1 MKILKTHKNQLYALL
16 HQLLLASYGVI
27 VVMIAIRLLPQHETG
42 RWLVFVSAISLCD
55 MMLHGLLQTVVIKR
69 VADTK
74 AYTTDFLSKIQS
86 TSLAISLTIVVILS
100 TLFIAG
106 TQLFSLEWQWL
117 TDLSS
122 WYPLLGLVM
131 ALYNIS
137 WWLNIGKQNFQAIF
151 IQRLIYVVASLIYIG
166 FSFLRY
172 HEISFLT
179 IVFSQLLGYGLAAVF
194 ALWRNNVAIAFKHL
208 DVRLSAQMISYGKYN
223 IGTMVSSSLLRNADT
238 FMIAGFLGSG
248 AVAVYTLAQKF
259 IEIFEVVLRSVAV
272 TSLPLL
278 VSLSGNVVR
287 FTQVLLAR
295 VTLVTVIFVPVVLL
309 LFSFSAPAIQLI
321 SASSSYN
328 DSALI
333 LQILLVYVLLLPADR
348 FLGIAL
354 EAVSLPH
361 FNLIKTLLL
370 ISVNV
375 VGNLIVLSYFS
386 SLMGTAL
393 VSILALITGIIT
405 GYYFLKKHYGFKV
418 TGSPFAELI
427 LKFKFQ

>member
-1 MKILKTHKNQLYALL
+1 MKIWRSHKNQLYALL

-27 VVMIAIRLLPQHETG
+27 VVLMAIRLLPQHETG

-55 MMLHGLLQTVVIKR
+55 MILHGLLQTVVIKR
-69 VADTK
+69 IAEIKTHSIEQV
-74 AYTTDFLSKIQS
+74 SKILS
-86 TSLAISLTIVVILS
+86 TALAISLAIVVVLS
-100 TLFIAG
+100 LFFALG
-106 TQLFSLEWQWL
+106 VVFLHVKWQWL
-117 TDLSS
+117 SDLSL
-122 WYPLLGLVM
+122 WYPFLGLVM
-131 ALYNIS
+131 AVYNIG
-137 WWLNIGKQNFQAIF
+137 WWLNIGKQNFKAIF
-151 IQRLIYVVASLIYIG
+151 VQRLFYVLTSLFYIG
-166 FSFLRY
+166 FCFINNHEVSF
-172 HEISFLT
+172 ID
-179 IVFSQLLGYGLAAVF
+179 IVISQLVGYGVAGLF
-194 ALWRNNVAIAFKHL
+194 ALWYNNIKASIKHV
-208 DVRLSAQMISYGKYN
+208 DVRLSTELIAYGKYN
-223 IGTMVSSSLLRNADT
+223 VGTMISSSLLRNADT

-278 VSLSGNVVR
+278 VSVSGDVVR

-295 VTLVTVIFVPVVLL
+295 VILVTVIFVPVVLL

-321 SASSSYN
+321 SASSSYSE
-328 DSALI
+328 SALI
-333 LQILLVYVLLLPADR
+333 LQILLVYALLLPADR
-348 FLGIAL
+348 ILGIAL

-375 VGNLIVLSYFS
+375 AGNLIVLSYFS

-393 VSILALITGIIT
+393 VSILALITGILS

-418 TGSPFAELI
+418 TGSPFAELL

>member
-1 MKILKTHKNQLYALL
+1 M
-16 HQLLLASYGVI
+16 HQLLLATYGVI
-27 VVMIAIRLLPQHETG
+27 VVMIAIRLLPQNETG
-42 RWLVFVSAISLCD
+42 RWLVFVSAVSLCD
-55 MMLHGLLQTVVIKR
+55 MILHGLLQTVVIKR
-69 VADTK
+69 IADTK
-74 AYTTDFLSKIQS
+74 AHSTDFVSQIQS
-86 TSLAISLTIVVILS
+86 TSLAICLAIICIVS
-100 TLFIAG
+100 TLFISG
-106 TQLFSLEWQWL
+106 SVVFSLEWQWL
-117 TDLSS
+117 KDLSW
-122 WYPLLGLVM
+122 WYPVLGLLM

-151 IQRLIYVVASLIYIG
+151 IQRLVFVLASLLYIG
-166 FSFLRY
+166 FSFIWF
-172 HEISFLT
+172 HELSFVT
-179 IVFSQLLGYGLAAVF
+179 IVFSQVIGYGLAGAF
-194 ALWRNNVAIAFKHL
+194 ALWNNKIRVTVKYV
-208 DVRLSAQMISYGKYN
+208 DVRLSSQLIAYGKYN
-223 IGTMVSSSLLRNADT
+223 VGTMVSSSLLRNADT

-259 IEIFEVVLRSVAV
+259 IEIFEVILRSVAV

-278 VSLSGNVVR
+278 VSVSGNVVR

-309 LFSFSAPAIQLI
+309 LFSFSAPAIQLV
-321 SASSSYN
+321 SASSAYN

-370 ISVNV
+370 ILVNV
-375 VGNLIVLSYFS
+375 AGNLIVLSYFS

-393 VSILALITGIIT
+393 VSILALVTGILS
-405 GYYFLKKHYGFKV
+405 GYYFLKKHYGFKM
-418 TGSPFAELI
+418 TGSPFAELL